1 MAKRFL
7 DSGIFRKP
15 LVRAMKAPYKALYIY
30 LLCECDHAGVWDAE
44 IDVASMR
51 LGIKIDPDKALEEL
65 GGAAVSI
72 DGGSKWWVVDF
83 CRDQYGD
90 LNPSN
95 RVHASVLARLE
106 ALGIDPKEAP
116 CKPLAS
122 PLQGAKD
129 IDKDKDKDNS
139 GKERARA
146 PEPDPR
152 FEALWST
159 FDRYGA
165 KGKALHYWTRLPEED
180 RAAIIAKA
188 PAYVASTPGC
198 AYRKQLEGWINPDNR
213 LWERPIVD
221 RAAADKPKGPMTYA
235 EARAKLEAIRAA
247 NGIAPGGYLPTN
259 LIPAEVRE
267 AMQRQ
272 TA

>member
-1 MAKRFL
+1 MSVSPSVSQSS
-7 DSGIFRKP
+7 SGS
-15 LVRAMKAPYKALYIY
+15 
-30 LLCECDHAGVWDAE
+30 
-44 IDVASMR
+44 AS
-51 LGIKIDPDKALEEL
+51 G
-65 GGAAVSI
+65 
-72 DGGSKWWVVDF
+72 
-83 CRDQYGD
+83 
-90 LNPSN
+90 
-95 RVHASVLARLE
+95 
-106 ALGIDPKEAP
+106 
-116 CKPLAS
+116 
-122 PLQGAKD
+122 
-129 IDKDKDKDNS
+129 

-152 FEALWST
+152 FEALWTT

-247 NGIAPGGYLPTN
+247 HGIPPGGLVETH

-267 AMQRQ
+267 AMQRPM